1 MFRIPTIEGLFR
13 AGSFG
18 RLSVVGMRFP
28 GRDPR
33 SVEEG
38 ERRGSFFAKSMA
50 PYHARNPAF
59 RAARMVL
66 FETR

>member
-1 MFRIPTIEGLFR
+1 MFRIPTAEGLLR
-13 AGSFG
+13 AGSFE
-18 RLSVVGMRFP
+18 RLLVVGVRFP

-33 SVEEG
+33 RVEEC

-59 RAARMVL
+59 RAARMVR